1 MVGWTMSSKLFL
13 ADGELGSR
21 LQVPSKKRRRRH
33 RPLGLCWCKLPM
45 STHLDAGHHHYLDIR
60 FASECLYHQFQKS
73 LVMLYEVGHSSVM
86 ILLLS
91 SKKSN
96 LKNRRE
102 ILCFQFVCLEFRVE
116 PQWLEDPHD
125 ILLSR
130 LEVFASLCF
139 WLSWNWHKM
148 FNIWFCLI

>member
-21 LQVPSKKRRRRH
+21 LQVPSKKRRRH
-33 RPLGLCWCKLPM
+33 HPLGLCWCKLLM
-45 STHLDAGHHHYLDIR
+45 SSHLDAGHHHYLDIR
-60 FASECLYHQFQKS
+60 FASEFLYHQVQKS
-73 LVMLYEVGHSSVM
+73 LAMLYEDGYSSVM

-130 LEVFASLCF
+130 LEVLASLCF

-148 FNIWFCLI
+148 FNIWFYLT